1 MIPMKKFL
9 LIPLM
14 LCGALVMNAQP
25 LSKLQKFGA
34 SATTEVVQKAQH
46 PLVDVQQASLQ
57 LHGKKTRAGLDEY
70 AVDPKELTNN
80 DLSKSIYYGGVGIA
94 NTMSMAT
101 YYSADIAARFAGN
114 KITSIYSALGQ
125 GVKEA
130 TFWIRKSLNG
140 DNLWE
145 TTVTE
150 ITPNSIFAIG
160 CDYTI
165 DNEAFLLGYTA
176 KGDFTQG
183 YIFFTENVGELSMI
197 VADANGNW
205 SDFSGN
211 GSAFFVCETEGDA
224 GLVQNDLAI
233 TNISISDR
241 AMAGEAFNIVGQLT
255 NFGAYPVISFKT
267 KAIVNGQEIVNEHE
281 VDTVLHKGTIDFAIP
296 TTAPAHAG
304 CYYNDIQVVE
314 VNGATDGYPADNSI
328 TTQLL
333 ALAESY
339 PRKVVMEEFTGTWCG
354 WCPRGMVGIECLQR
368 DYPNDFIAIA
378 VHGGDTY
385 EAQTYAPI
393 LNSVSG
399 FPSALINRAVEA
411 DPYYGLTDDN
421 YGIKDLVEQVKAL
434 PTEAQIGLSSKLSA
448 DKKEIEITSY
458 SRFNI
463 AIPDASAY
471 VVAYAL
477 LEDKLTGVQTNYY
490 AKSMSSQT
498 GITEADLSEE
508 LLAYYNKSDR
518 FLATYN
524 DVARGIYDAWG
535 IEGSMSGAIEKWT
548 AKQHTYTIPVPAEV
562 KKTDNLT
569 VVALLM
575 DAYTGEVIAAEK
587 AKLGEEKLT
596 AIGAVTKSE
605 MNASISATD
614 GAIVVSAVRATAK
627 IYSLDGKLLATQ
639 SVNGTA
645 TIPTNGWSG
654 TVIVRVENGND
665 VVVKKIVL

>member
-1 MIPMKKFL
+1 MIPMKKLL

-14 LCGALVMNAQP
+14 LCGALAMNAQ
-25 LSKLQKFGA
+25 SFGKLQKKNA
-34 SATTEVVQKAQH
+34 TVTTEIVQKAQT
-46 PLVDVQQASLQ
+46 PLTEVQETALQ
-57 LHGKKTRAGLDEY
+57 LPGKKTRASLDEY
-70 AVDPKELTNN
+70 AVDAKRLTNN
-80 DLSKSIYYGGVGIA
+80 DLSLQIYYGGVNVARKISIA
-94 NTMSMAT
+94 TTFSKDLT
-101 YYSADIAARFAGN
+101 TRFSGN
-114 KITSIYSALGQ
+114 KIKTIYSALGQ
-125 GVKEA
+125 GVKSA
-130 TFWIRKSLNG
+130 TFWIRKQING
-140 DNLWE
+140 ENLWE

-150 ITPNSIFAIG
+150 FTPNTMFTVD
-160 CDYTI
+160 CDYVIEGTS
-165 DNEAFLLGYTA
+165 LYLGYTA
-176 KGDFTQG
+176 TGDFTSG
-183 YIFFTENVGELSMI
+183 SIFYTENSSSLSLI
-197 VADANGNW
+197 VADANDNW
-205 SDFSGN
+205 MDYSSN
-211 GSAFFVCETEGDA
+211 GTAFFVCETEGDA

-255 NFGAYPVISFKT
+255 NFGAYPVTSFKT

-304 CYYNDIQVVE
+304 CYYNDIQVIE
-314 VNGATDGYPADNSI
+314 VNGATDGYPADNAI

-354 WCPRGMVGIECLQR
+354 WCPRGMAGIECLQR

-463 AIPDASAY
+463 AIPNASAY

-490 AKSMSSQT
+490 AKSMSNQT

-562 KKTDNLT
+562 KKTDNLS

-605 MNASISATD
+605 MNASISATE
-614 GAIVVSAVRATAK
+614 GAVIVSAVRATAK
-627 IYSLDGKLLATQ
+627 IYALDGKLLATQ

-654 TVIVRVENGND
+654 TIIVRVENGND
-665 VVVKKIVL
+665 VVVKKVVL

>member
-1 MIPMKKFL
+1 MKKFL

-34 SATTEVVQKAQH
+34 TATTEVIQKAQH
-46 PLVDVQQASLQ
+46 PLVDVQQTSLQ
-57 LHGKKTRAGLDEY
+57 LHGKKTRATLDEY
-70 AVDPKELTNN
+70 AVNPKELTNN

-94 NTMSMAT
+94 NTMSVAT
-101 YYSADIAARFAGN
+101 YYTTDIAERFAGN
-114 KITSIYSALGQ
+114 KITSIYSAIGQ

-150 ITPNSIFAIG
+150 FAPSTIFAVD

-165 DNEAFLLGYTA
+165 DDEAFLLGYTV
-176 KGDFTQG
+176 KGDFAQG
-183 YIFFTENVGELSMI
+183 FLFYTENVGNLSMI
-197 VADANGNW
+197 VADASGNW

-224 GLVQNDLAI
+224 GLVKNDLAI

-241 AMAGEAFNIVGQLT
+241 AMAGEAFNIVGKLT
-255 NFGAYPVISFKT
+255 NFGAYPVTSFKT

-281 VDTVLHKGTIDFAIP
+281 VDTVLHKRTIDFAIP
-296 TTAPAHAG
+296 ITTPAHAG
-304 CYYNDIQVVE
+304 RYYNDIQVVE
-314 VNGATDGYPADNSI
+314 VNGTTDGYPADNAI

-339 PRKVVMEEFTGTWCG
+339 PRKIVMEEFTGTWCG
-354 WCPRGMVGIECLQR
+354 WCPRGMAGIECLQR

-378 VHGGDTY
+378 VHGGDTF
-385 EAQTYAPI
+385 EDQTYAPI
-393 LNSVSG
+393 INSVAG
-399 FPSALINRAVEA
+399 FPSALINRTVEA
-411 DPYYGLTDDN
+411 DPYYGLTYGDN
-421 YGIKDLVEQVKAL
+421 YGIKDLVEQAKTL

-448 DKKEIEITSY
+448 DNKEIEVTSY
-458 SRFNI
+458 SKFNI
-463 AIPDASAY
+463 SISDASAY
-471 VVAYAL
+471 VVSYVL
-477 LEDKLTGVQTNYY
+477 LEDKLVGSQTNYY
-490 AKSMSSQT
+490 AKSMASQT
-498 GITEADLSEE
+498 GITEAELSEE
-508 LLAYYNKSDR
+508 LLTYYNKSDR
-518 FLATYN
+518 FIATYN

-535 IEGSMSGAIEKWT
+535 IEGSMSGEIQKGK
-548 AKQHTYTIPVPAEV
+548 AKSHTYTITVPSTV
-562 KKTDNLT
+562 KKTENLSI
-569 VVALLM
+569 VVLLM
-575 DAYTGEVIAAEK
+575 DAYSGEVIAAEK

-605 MNASISATD
+605 MNASISATE
-614 GAIVVSAVRATAK
+614 GAVIVSAVRATAK
-627 IYSLDGKLLATQ
+627 IYALDGKLLATQ

-654 TVIVRVENGND
+654 TIIVRVENDND
-665 VVVKKIVL
+665 VVVKKVVL

>member
-46 PLVDVQQASLQ
+46 PLVDVQQTSLQ
-57 LHGKKTRAGLDEY
+57 LPGKKTRASLDEY
-70 AVDPKELTNN
+70 AVNAKQLTNN
-80 DLSKSIYYGGVGIA
+80 DLSLNIYYGGVGIA
-94 NTMSMAT
+94 NTMSVAT

-114 KITSIYSALGQ
+114 KMTSIYSALGQ

-150 ITPNSIFAIG
+150 FTPISIFEVD

-165 DNEAFLLGYTA
+165 DNEAFILGYTV
-176 KGDFTQG
+176 KGDFAQG
-183 YIFFTENVGELSMI
+183 SIFYTENVGNLSMI
-197 VADANGNW
+197 VADASGSW

-241 AMAGEAFNIVGQLT
+241 AMAGETFNIVGQLT
-255 NFGAYPVISFKT
+255 NFGAYPVTSFKT

-281 VDTVLHKGTIDFAIP
+281 VDMVLHKGTIDFAIP

-304 CYYNDIQVVE
+304 CYHNDIQVIE
-314 VNGATDGYPADNSI
+314 VNGTTDGYPSDNAI

-354 WCPRGMVGIECLQR
+354 WCPRGMAGIECLQR
-368 DYPNDFIAIA
+368 DFSDDFIAIA
-378 VHGGDTY
+378 VHGGDTF
-385 EAQTYAPI
+385 EPETYTPI
-393 LNSVSG
+393 LNGVSG
-399 FPSALINRAVEA
+399 FPSALINRVVEA
-411 DPYYGLTDDN
+411 DPYHGLTDAN

-448 DKKEIEITSY
+448 DNNEIEVTSY
-458 SRFNI
+458 SKFNI

-471 VVAYAL
+471 MLSYVL
-477 LEDKLTGVQTNYY
+477 LEDKLVGSQTNYY

-508 LLAYYNKSDR
+508 LLTYYNKSDR
-518 FLATYN
+518 FIATYN
-524 DVARGIYDAWG
+524 DVARGIYDPWG
-535 IEGSMSGAIEKWT
+535 IQGSMSGAIQKGK
-548 AKQHTYTIPVPAEV
+548 AKAHTYTITVPSTV
-562 KKTDNLT
+562 KKKENLSI
-569 VVALLM
+569 VVLLM
-575 DAYTGEVIAAEK
+575 DVYTGEIIAAEK
-587 AKLGEEKLT
+587 AKVGEEKLT
-596 AIGAVTKSE
+596 AIDTVAKSE
-605 MNASISATD
+605 MNASISATE
-614 GAIVVSAVRATAK
+614 GAVIVSATHATAQ
-627 IYSLDGKLLATQ
+627 IYTLDGKLLATQ

-645 TIPTNGWSG
+645 TIPTNGWNG

-665 VVVKKIVL
+665 VVVKKVVL

>member
-1 MIPMKKFL
+1 MKRFL

-34 SATTEVVQKAQH
+34 SATTEVIQKTQH
-46 PLVDVQQASLQ
+46 PLVNVQQASMQ

-70 AVDPKELTNN
+70 AVNPKQLTNN
-80 DLSKSIYYGGVGIA
+80 DLSLKIYYGGVDIA
-94 NTMSMAT
+94 NTMSVAT
-101 YYSADIAARFAGN
+101 FYTADIAARFAGN

-150 ITPNSIFAIG
+150 FTPNSIFTVG

-183 YIFFTENVGELSMI
+183 YIFFTENVGNLSMI
-197 VADANGNW
+197 VANESGSW
-205 SDFSGN
+205 SDYSGS
-211 GSAFFVCETEGDA
+211 GSAFFLCETEGEA
-224 GLVQNDLAI
+224 GLAQNDLAI

-241 AMAGEAFNIVGQLT
+241 AMTGENFNIVGQLT
-255 NFGAYPVISFKT
+255 NFGAYPVTSFKT
-267 KAIVNGQEIVNEHE
+267 KAIVNGKEVVHEHE
-281 VDTVLHKGTIDFAIP
+281 VDMVLHKGTIDFAIP
-296 TTAPAHAG
+296 TTAPAHEG
-304 CYYNDIQVVE
+304 CYYNDIQVIE
-314 VNGATDGYPADNSI
+314 VNGTTDGYPADNAI

-333 ALAESY
+333 ALTESY

-354 WCPRGMVGIECLQR
+354 WCPRGMAGIECLQR

-378 VHGGDTY
+378 VHGGDTF
-385 EAQTYAPI
+385 EDQTYAPI

-411 DPYYGLTDDN
+411 DPYYGLTDGEN

-448 DKKEIEITSY
+448 DNKEIEVTSY
-458 SRFNI
+458 SKFNI
-463 AIPDASAY
+463 SISEASTYMVSY
-471 VVAYAL
+471 VL
-477 LEDKLTGVQTNYY
+477 LEDKLIGSQTNYY
-490 AKSMSSQT
+490 AKSLSSQT

-508 LLAYYNKSDR
+508 LLTYYNKSER
-518 FLATYN
+518 FMATYN

-535 IEGSMSGAIEKWT
+535 IEGSMSGAIQKGK
-548 AKQHTYTIPVPAEV
+548 AKAHTYTFTMPGTV
-562 KKTDNLT
+562 KNKENLSI
-569 VVALLM
+569 VALLM
-575 DAYTGEVIAAEK
+575 DAYTGEIIAAEK
-587 AKLGEEKLT
+587 VKLGEEKLT
-596 AIGAVTKSE
+596 AIESVAGSTLNADVKTVAGAV
-605 MNASISATD
+605 
-614 GAIVVSAVRATAK
+614 VVTANNATAE
-627 IYSLDGKLLATQ
+627 IFTIDGKLIASQ

-645 TIPTNGWSG
+645 TISTSG
-654 TVIVRVENGND
+654 LHGTIIVRVADNKD
-665 VVVKKIVL
+665 TYVKKITL

>member
-1 MIPMKKFL
+1 
-9 LIPLM
+9 
-14 LCGALVMNAQP
+14 
-25 LSKLQKFGA
+25 
-34 SATTEVVQKAQH
+34 
-46 PLVDVQQASLQ
+46 
-57 LHGKKTRAGLDEY
+57 
-70 AVDPKELTNN
+70 
-80 DLSKSIYYGGVGIA
+80 
-94 NTMSMAT
+94 MA
-101 YYSADIAARFAGN
+101 
-114 KITSIYSALGQ
+114 
-125 GVKEA
+125 
-130 TFWIRKSLNG
+130 
-140 DNLWE
+140 
-145 TTVTE
+145 
-150 ITPNSIFAIG
+150 
-160 CDYTI
+160 
-165 DNEAFLLGYTA
+165 
-176 KGDFTQG
+176 
-183 YIFFTENVGELSMI
+183 
-197 VADANGNW
+197 
-205 SDFSGN
+205 
-211 GSAFFVCETEGDA
+211 
-224 GLVQNDLAI
+224 
-233 TNISISDR
+233 
-241 AMAGEAFNIVGQLT
+241 
-255 NFGAYPVISFKT
+255 
-267 KAIVNGQEIVNEHE
+267 
-281 VDTVLHKGTIDFAIP
+281 
-296 TTAPAHAG
+296 
-304 CYYNDIQVVE
+304 
-314 VNGATDGYPADNSI
+314 
-328 TTQLL
+328 
-333 ALAESY
+333 
-339 PRKVVMEEFTGTWCG
+339 
-354 WCPRGMVGIECLQR
+354 GIECLQR

-385 EAQTYAPI
+385 EAPTYAPI

-434 PTEAQIGLSSKLSA
+434 HTEAQIGLSSKLSA

-614 GAIVVSAVRATAK
+614 GAVIVSAVRATAK
-627 IYSLDGKLLATQ
+627 IYALDGKLLATQ